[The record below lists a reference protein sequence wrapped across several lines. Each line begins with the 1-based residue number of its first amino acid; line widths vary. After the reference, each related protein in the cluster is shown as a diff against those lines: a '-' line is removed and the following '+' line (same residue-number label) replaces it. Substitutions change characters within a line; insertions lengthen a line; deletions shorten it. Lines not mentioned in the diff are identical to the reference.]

1 MTPTLGDLTKV
12 DMKVYPTHECKSNC
26 PFCMTDLRWKN
37 PEASTEEYL
46 SNFRKA
52 FELYF
57 NAGGRKVLF
66 TGGEPT
72 NRPDK
77 LIGMLKII
85 KDYPL
90 DLVVIYTS
98 GVNLL
103 NPHTHNGQEE
113 TLMQVLSSEGL
124 RNYNISAQH
133 YNPQKRQELSSEKV
147 CDLEKIA
154 KEAENLDANIRLN
167 CTLMKGYIGNAQEV
181 MKYVE
186 YARSLG
192 VQDIYFRDL
201 FHLAN
206 RDRSCKYA
214 NKAKLAFTDSQRV
227 DFDTLVSELKFVPK
241 MQFNET
247 LSRHRGNGRTYIFD
261 YLGTRISFG
270 TLVVGTEKEE
280 EVTYLNFQ
288 PDGYAYR
295 DMNGPESKL
304 RLD

>member
-1 MTPTLGDLTKV
+1 MNSTLGDLTKV
-12 DMKVYPTHECKSNC
+12 DMKVYPTHNCQSNC

-46 SNFRKA
+46 SNFRNA
-52 FELYF
+52 FEAYF

-77 LIGMLKII
+77 LFGMLKII
-85 KDYPL
+85 KDYSL
-90 DLVVIYTS
+90 DLVVIYTN

-103 NPHTHNGQEE
+103 NTLSHNAQEV
-113 TLMQVLSSEGL
+113 TLMGALTSKGL
-124 RNYNISAQH
+124 RNYNLSVHH
-133 YNPQKRQELSSEKV
+133 YNHQRRQELSSERV
-147 CDLEKIA
+147 CNLEKIVE
-154 KEAENLDANIRLN
+154 EAETLDASIRLN
-167 CTLMKGYIGNAQEV
+167 CTLMKDYIGTAQEV

-186 YARSLG
+186 YARNLG
-192 VQDIYFRDL
+192 VQDVYFRDL
-201 FHLAN
+201 FHLVN
-206 RDRSCKYA
+206 RDRSCAYA
-214 NKAKLAFTDSQRV
+214 DKAKLAFTDAQRV
-227 DFDTLVSELKFVPK
+227 DFDTLVSELKLVLN

-247 LSRHRGNGRTYIFD
+247 LSRHRENGRTYIFD

-270 TLVVGTEKEE
+270 TLVVGIEKQEK
-280 EVTYLNFQ
+280 VTYLNFQ
-288 PDGYAYR
+288 PDGCAYQ